1 MTITEKNYSNELNLE
16 FYIDANN
23 ISWKLFSRT
32 FKKGEKK
39 TL

>member
-23 ISWKLFSRT
+23 ISWIASQT
-32 FKKGEKK
+32 FF
-39 TL
+39 TNF